1 MILPA
6 KADRGIVVFWLFPS
20 LLYETRLVVGFGLIV
35 LGAALQFLTVALMLG
50 LVGIVAGNA
59 LLLAKGY
66 DNRVDAGGFDP
77 DAHWERVDMEKLQEL
92 KDLDRRMRKWDRSA
106 IDVTNWLGAVTFVL
120 VAGGLVAA
128 AVVQS
133 GPLRIVA
140 IDGLALFVPHWITGT
155 RSILRKPGLLVRIGA
170 IEEVLNRARRRL
182 ADHQLSFM
190 MLISG
195 GDPPVPSDVKFK
207 VDVAGHH
214 PDFLGLYG
222 QVVINEVQGTSYPY
236 FYVVLVARKG
246 FGLRDVFHGYRTSRE
261 ITKEFK
267 RQDEV
272 EVFVIRQHT
281 TDESGY
287 HTGPAEAATILFE
300 GLKVS
305 ERVAGGAVPSSPPG

>member
-6 KADRGIVVFWLFPS
+6 KADRGIVVFWLFRS
-20 LLYETRLVVGFGLIV
+20 LLYNTRLVVGFGLIV
-35 LGAALQFLTVALMLG
+35 LGFAVQFLAGELILG
-50 LVGIVAGNA
+50 LVGIVAGNVVF
-59 LLLAKGY
+59 LVKGY
-66 DNRVDAGGFDP
+66 DSRVDAGGFDP
-77 DAHWERVDMEKLQEL
+77 DTHWERTDVEKLQEL
-92 KDLDRRMRKWDRSA
+92 KDLDRRMQKWHRSF

-120 VAGGLVAA
+120 VAGGLVAM

-133 GPLRIVA
+133 GSLRIVA

-155 RSILRKPGLLVRIGA
+155 RSILRQPGLLVRIGA
-170 IEEVLNRARRRL
+170 IEEVLFRARRRL
-182 ADHQLSFM
+182 ADHELSLM
-190 MLISG
+190 MLLSG
-195 GDPPVPSDVKFK
+195 GDSPVPSDVKFK

-236 FYVVLVARKG
+236 FYVVLVARQG
-246 FGLRDVFHGYRTSRE
+246 FGLHDVFRGYQTSPE

-287 HTGPAEAATILFE
+287 HTDKGQAVTILFE
-300 GLKVS
+300 GLEIS
-305 ERVAGGAVPSSPPG
+305 ERVAGGAVPTSPPG